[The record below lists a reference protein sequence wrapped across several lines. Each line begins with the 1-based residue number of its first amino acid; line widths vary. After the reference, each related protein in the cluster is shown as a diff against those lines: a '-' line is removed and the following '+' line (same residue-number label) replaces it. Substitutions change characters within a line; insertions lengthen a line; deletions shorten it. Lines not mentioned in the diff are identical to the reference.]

1 MYSKSICKSMI
12 FTFMALLLTNSANA
26 TESQAKKELQAL
38 LNQHQGKVVYIDFWA
53 SWCVPCRKSFP
64 WMNDIQQ
71 KYQDKGLAVISI
83 NVDNDKTYALKF
95 LEEVPANFPI
105 IYDPKGIIARSY
117 KLKGM
122 PSSFIINRQGQ
133 LVSSHVGFNQQKKVQ
148 YEHELLNLLSNNN
161 NSQVIVR

>member
-1 MYSKSICKSMI
+1 MYSRSILQGMFI
-12 FTFMALLLTNSANA
+12 TFIALLMSNNA
-26 TESQAKKELQAL
+26 IAAQSQAEQELQAL
-38 LNQHQGKVVYIDFWA
+38 LNQHQGKVIYVDFWA

-71 KYQDKGLAVISI
+71 KYQEKGLAVISI

-95 LEEVPANFPI
+95 LEEVPANFSI
-105 IYDPKGIIARSY
+105 IYDPKGIVARSY

-133 LVSSHVGFNQQKKVQ
+133 LVSSHVGFNQKKKVQ
-148 YEHELLNLLSNNN
+148 YERELLSLL
-161 NSQVIVR
+161 

>member
-1 MYSKSICKSMI
+1 MYSRSILQGMFI
-12 FTFMALLLTNSANA
+12 TFIALLMSNNVIAA
-26 TESQAKKELQAL
+26 QSQAEQELQAL
-38 LNQHQGKVVYIDFWA
+38 LNQHQGKVIYVDFWA

-71 KYQDKGLAVISI
+71 KYQEKGLAVISI

-95 LEEVPANFPI
+95 LEEVPANFSI
-105 IYDPKGIIARSY
+105 IYDPKGIVARSY

-133 LVSSHVGFNQQKKVQ
+133 LVSSHVGFNQKKKVQ
-148 YEHELLNLLSNNN
+148 YERELLSLL
-161 NSQVIVR
+161 